1 MLKKFLDEAKE
12 KKIKILRDTENIKYG
27 EKIKTYMKSLSQGQ
41 RIFIF
46 MSDSYLRSPNCMYEL
61 YHIWQHSEQCEKD
74 FINRVRIYLNL
85 RFKNR
90 YTTE

>member
-1 MLKKFLDEAKE
+1 
-12 KKIKILRDTENIKYG
+12 
-27 EKIKTYMKSLSQGQ
+27 MKSLSQGQ